1 MNINR
6 LSIVIPCYNSQ
17 NSLDSV
23 VNEIKNKMQ
32 DISYNYEIILIND
45 CSTDSTMNV
54 IRKLSEDDERI
65 LGGCLAKNCGQHG
78 AVMAGLHYAT
88 GDIVICGDDDG
99 QTPFN
104 EMDRLIDGILNGHD
118 VVYAR
123 YSEKKHSGFRN
134 LGSYC
139 NDLMARWLLGK
150 PKELILS
157 SYFAAKRFVI
167 EEIKKY
173 NNPYPYLM
181 GLVLRTTDDVVNV
194 DVDHRRREQGKSGYS
209 LGKLL
214 SLWMNGFTSFSIK
227 PLRLSTTVA

>member
-54 IRKLSEDDERI
+54 IRKLSEDDKRI
-65 LGGCLAKNCGQHG
+65 LGVCLAKKCGQHG
-78 AVMAGLHYAT
+78 AVMAGLHYTT

-123 YSEKKHSGFRN
+123 YSEKSILDLEI
-134 LGSYC
+134 LG
-139 NDLMARWLLGK
+139 
-150 PKELILS
+150 
-157 SYFAAKRFVI
+157 V
-167 EEIKKY
+167 
-173 NNPYPYLM
+173 
-181 GLVLRTTDDVVNV
+181 
-194 DVDHRRREQGKSGYS
+194 
-209 LGKLL
+209 
-214 SLWMNGFTSFSIK
+214 
-227 PLRLSTTVA
+227 TVMI